1 METKVSELDVKA
13 GDTLDTALVPLA
25 DVLETISAELREL
38 ATSVDGLEAL
48 VGNLVVAGGFGGSQS
63 VYEFQTLDRLRQS
76 ISGIADF
83 LDAARIVPGDCR
95 VDAVKASQSVTLTA
109 LSRRLA
115 MQKDDEGSV
124 DACGSLELFDDVA

>member
-1 METKVSELDVKA
+1 MSDLDLKTGA
-13 GDTLDTALVPLA
+13 TLDGGLVPTV
-25 DVLETISAELREL
+25 DVLAKISTELREL
-38 ATSVDGLEAL
+38 AASVDGLEAL

-83 LDAARIVPGDCR
+83 LEAAQIVPDDCR
-95 VDAVKASQSVTLTA
+95 IDALKASKAVTLAA

-115 MQKDDEGSV
+115 MQTNEDAAADE
-124 DACGSLELFDDVA
+124 CGLLELFDDVA